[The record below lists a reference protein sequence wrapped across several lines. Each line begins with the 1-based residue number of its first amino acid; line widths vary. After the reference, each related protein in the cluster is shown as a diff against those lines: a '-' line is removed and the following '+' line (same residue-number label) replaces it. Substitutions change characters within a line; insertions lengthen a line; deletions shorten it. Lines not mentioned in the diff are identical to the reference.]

1 MRAERELGVMT
12 AKTKLDP
19 NAKLAIGA
27 VIAVILLIL
36 LMTVRSLVTA
46 MTPVAVIDQ
55 GDKGDAQLIV
65 IGGQSEYF
73 APSTTAGK
81 VVSWLNGGKSRTHAV
96 SVSDDNFESGSDE
109 IAPSGMIRLGRLVGF
124 LQSDPKVSAKLIETK
139 YEGADAAEK
148 QRLADKRAQ
157 TVRAAVIAHGIDP
170 SRIESAPPEP
180 LSKAEPSNEAPPIM
194 VVVLTK

>member
-1 MRAERELGVMT
+1 MT
-12 AKTKLDP
+12 VKRKLDP
-19 NAKLAIGA
+19 TAKLAIGA
-27 VIAVILLIL
+27 VIAVVLLIL

-55 GDKGDAQLIV
+55 NDRGDAQLIV

-73 APSTTAGK
+73 APSTSAGK

-96 SVSDDNFESGSDE
+96 SVSDDNFKPGSDE
-109 IAPSGMIRLGRLVGF
+109 IAPSGMVRLGRLVGF
-124 LQSDPKVSAKLIETK
+124 LQSDPKVSAKLIATK
-139 YEGADAAEK
+139 YEGPDAAKK
-148 QRLADKRAQ
+148 QQLANQRAQ
-157 TVRAAVIAHGIDP
+157 TVRAAVIARGIDP
-170 SRIESAPPEP
+170 SRIATALPQT

>member
-1 MRAERELGVMT
+1 MT
-12 AKTKLDP
+12 VKRKLDP
-19 NAKLAIGA
+19 SAKLAIGA

-36 LMTVRSLVTA
+36 LMTVRSLVTS
-46 MTPVAVIDQ
+46 MTPVQVIDQ
-55 GDKGDAQLIV
+55 GDKGDSQLIV

-81 VVSWLNGGKSRTHAV
+81 VVSWLNGGTSRTHAV
-96 SVSDDNFESGSDE
+96 SVSDDNFKSGSDQ

-124 LQSDPKVSAKLIETK
+124 LQSDPKVTAKLIATK
-139 YEGADAAEK
+139 YEGPGAADR
-148 QRLADKRAQ
+148 QQLADKRAQ
-157 TVRAAVIAHGIDP
+157 TVRAAAIARGIDP
-170 SRIESAPPEP
+170 SRIATAPPQP